1 MENKG
6 NNTVKTYTLEQ
17 VLSKLIKRKYI
28 KNQTKIKVEVEGKM
42 LEASKA
48 SLYHDESILLLAP
61 VTDVYISMGYS
72 NDRKRFLDVT
82 DSGIK
87 YNFTIDSLEKAVN
100 EIFENKLE
108 DVCSGYIL
116 TFVCR
121 KLPDI
126 FLNSFLYKEGI
137 MHSDIYSAL
146 VQYKN
151 AIMNYD
157 HYSKC
162 LHYINKH
169 KNALNKQY
177 GFKADSEIKTA
188 EKMLED
194 ILSIVVGF
202 KVLLRD
208 EGDGSYIVESVDLR
222 C

>member
-1 MENKG
+1 M
-6 NNTVKTYTLEQ
+6 KTYTLER

-28 KNQTKIKVEVEGKM
+28 KNQTKIKVEVGDKT
-42 LEASKA
+42 LEVSKA
-48 SLYHDESILLLAP
+48 SLYHDKSILLQTP

-72 NDRKRFLDVT
+72 NDKKRFLDIT

-87 YNFTIDSLEKAVN
+87 YKFTIAKLEKVVN

-121 KLPDI
+121 KLPDVY
-126 FLNSFLYKEGI
+126 LNSFLYKEGL
-137 MHSDIYSAL
+137 MHPDIYSAL

-151 AIMNYD
+151 TIMNYY

-162 LHYINKH
+162 LDYINKH

-177 GFKADSEIKTA
+177 GFKTESAGNEPKTA
-188 EKMLED
+188 DKMLAD
-194 ILSIVVGF
+194 VLSIIVGF

-208 EGDGSYIVESVDLR
+208 EEDGTYIIEAVDLHR
-222 C
+222 

>member
-6 NNTVKTYTLEQ
+6 NKTVKTYTLEQ

-28 KNQTKIKVEVEGKM
+28 KNQTKIKVEVGDKT

-48 SLYHDESILLLAP
+48 SLYHDKSILLQTP
-61 VTDVYISMGYS
+61 ITDVYILMGYS
-72 NDRKRFLDVT
+72 NDKKRFLNIT

-87 YNFTIDSLEKAVN
+87 YKFTLASLEKAVN

-137 MHSDIYSAL
+137 IHPDIYSAL

-151 AIMNYD
+151 TIMNYH

-162 LHYINKH
+162 LYYINKH

-177 GFKADSEIKTA
+177 GFKTEAKTA
-188 EKMLED
+188 DEMLAD
-194 ILSIVVGF
+194 VLSIIVGF

-208 EGDGSYIVESVDLR
+208 EKDGTYIIEAVDLHR
-222 C
+222 

>member
-1 MENKG
+1 M
-6 NNTVKTYTLEQ
+6 KTYTLEQ

-28 KNQTKIKVEVEGKM
+28 KNQTKIKVEVGDKT

-48 SLYHDESILLLAP
+48 SLYHDKSILLQTP
-61 VTDVYISMGYS
+61 VTDVYVSMGYS
-72 NDRKRFLDVT
+72 NDKKRFLDIT

-87 YNFTIDSLEKAVN
+87 YKFTIAKLEKVVN

-108 DVCSGYIL
+108 DICSGYIL

-121 KLPDI
+121 KLPDVY
-126 FLNSFLYKEGI
+126 LNSFLYKEGL
-137 MHSDIYSAL
+137 MHPDIYSAL

-151 AIMNYD
+151 TIMNYY

-169 KNALNKQY
+169 RNALNKQY
-177 GFKADSEIKTA
+177 GFKTEPAGNEPKTA
-188 EKMLED
+188 DKMLAD
-194 ILSIVVGF
+194 VLSIIVGF

-208 EGDGSYIVESVDLR
+208 DEDGTYIIEAVDLHR
-222 C
+222 